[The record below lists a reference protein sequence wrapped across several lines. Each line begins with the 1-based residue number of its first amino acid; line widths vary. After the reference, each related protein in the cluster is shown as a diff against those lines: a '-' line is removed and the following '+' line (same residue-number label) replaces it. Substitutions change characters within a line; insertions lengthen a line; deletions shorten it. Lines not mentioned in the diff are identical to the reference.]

1 MLRPEKSIRF
11 ALCLVFPLAALVGC
25 GGGGGGTSS
34 SSDGKAAYSQ
44 TYTDPPLPT
53 GTNVYAPVIKRNATL
68 STSTTAVFDVMAN
81 APATNVRGVVCNLQV
96 DMTKATFV
104 PVPGESGGAIVSTGG
119 FGGTGAFTKGLV
131 LADGTN
137 LMVVAIRRPATSE
150 PASGVLMRFALAV
163 NPSAVAGVVRAQVQ
177 SGSGL
182 VGDDG
187 RIIANTSPV
196 LGRLEIV
203 KS

>member
-1 MLRPEKSIRF
+1 
-11 ALCLVFPLAALVGC
+11 
-25 GGGGGGTSS
+25 
-34 SSDGKAAYSQ
+34 
-44 TYTDPPLPT
+44 
-53 GTNVYAPVIKRNATL
+53 
-68 STSTTAVFDVMAN
+68 
-81 APATNVRGVVCNLQV
+81 
-96 DMTKATFV
+96 
-104 PVPGESGGAIVSTGG
+104 
-119 FGGTGAFTKGLV
+119 
-131 LADGTN
+131 
-137 LMVVAIRRPATSE
+137 MVVAIRRPATSE